1 MSDTPAVRAATA
13 PLPAPQ
19 AALLHAGPAASS
31 AADLAEGC
39 ATGPALACAAG
50 PSTGDSTRSAAA
62 PAAGDPLHDDVLIV
76 GAGPAGLAL
85 ACALAD
91 LGLRVCVLE
100 QQPLAAIAQPAD
112 DGREIALTHRA
123 RGVMSRL
130 GLWPALP
137 ADLISPLRE
146 ARVLDGL
153 QAERGLAAALRFGPE
168 HARRTPA
175 HTRTDAD
182 ARTGQARQTDDDV
195 LGWLVPNHAIRAA
208 AWQAASHRA
217 GIRIEAEARVLALQL
232 PAAAGAAAA
241 AGPFPRP
248 APSPAPDPALATLTL
263 ADGRVLRAAL
273 VVAADSRLSTVRR
286 MAGIGAAMH
295 DFGRSVIVAPVAH
308 ARDHGG
314 IAWECFRYGNTL
326 ALLPL
331 TQQRSS
337 AVVTLPTHAVADWM
351 ALDDTAFSARIAQQ
365 CGGRLGAMAPAGPR
379 HGYPL
384 VAVYAH
390 RFIAPRFALVGD
402 AAVGMHPVTAHGY
415 NFGLYG
421 IEVLATQLQQALQ
434 ATARVAAVR
443 DDGAPAT
450 GHGGRL
456 AQVPAAALQA
466 ALAHY
471 QREHRQRTLP
481 VFAGTQAVVGLYTD
495 ERGPA
500 RLLRRAVLGIAEHLP
515 PVNRLIKQAVTQQL
529 TGSAT
534 A

>member
-50 PSTGDSTRSAAA
+50 PSTGDSTGSAAA
-62 PAAGDPLHDDVLIV
+62 PAAGDPLDDDVLIV

-100 QQPLAAIAQPAD
+100 QQPLAAITQPAD

-130 GLWPALP
+130 GLWSALP

-232 PAAAGAAAA
+232 PA
-241 AGPFPRP
+241 
-248 APSPAPDPALATLTL
+248 PSPAPAPTLATLTL